1 VGCPDAGRLA
11 GVNDAGVNHEDT
23 SFQHYTLRHRITAW
37 ISQNLFGNFVYT
49 SGHGLTKG
57 LRRKGGLG
65 WLPEF
70 LSRSVETEEHRFW
83 LSLDLK
89 GKVVYDVGS
98 FQGLLALYFARTA
111 RAVICYEPNDSNRRR
126 LIENIALNNMRQI
139 TVRPVGIGSE
149 PGSATMY
156 HSPLMSGGASVDH
169 LTVQTLRKQPV
180 VQQVIE
186 ITTLDREVASGSQPP
201 PDFIKIDI
209 EGYEL
214 AALEGARETILQF
227 HPELF
232 LEMHGETIREKKEK
246 VRAITDFLMKVHYSI
261 LHVETGTKIHPG
273 NSEVAMEGHLYA
285 TPTRF

>member
-1 VGCPDAGRLA
+1 MA
-11 GVNDAGVNHEDT
+11 NDDT
-23 SFQHYTLRHRITAW
+23 SFHHYTLRHRITAW
-37 ISQNLFGNFVYT
+37 ISQHLFGNFVYT

-126 LIENIALNNMRQI
+126 LLENIALNNMKQI

-156 HSPLMSGGASVDH
+156 YSPLMSGGASVDQ
-169 LTVQTLRKQPV
+169 LTVQNLRKQAV
-180 VQQVIE
+180 IQQVIE
-186 ITTLDREVASGSQPP
+186 ITTLDREVESGRLQP

-209 EGYEL
+209 EGYEF

-227 HPELF
+227 RPELF

-246 VRAITDFLMKVHYSI
+246 VRAITDFLTKVHYSI
-261 LHVETGTKIHPG
+261 LHVETGTRIHSG
-273 NSEVAMEGHLYA
+273 NSEAAMEGHLYA
-285 TPTRF
+285 TPLASK